1 MSDILFLSEITMFA
15 QAVIQLEI
23 KLAPGGGEE
32 GGEQVARQY
41 PASWWIFP
49 TYLFVLLSSAGAPA
63 AITFWQTATDKIEDF
78 YFLRSVVCPTTH

>member
-41 PASWWIFP
+41 PAS
-49 TYLFVLLSSAGAPA
+49 
-63 AITFWQTATDKIEDF
+63 
-78 YFLRSVVCPTTH
+78 